1 MKKKIKTKVHGVF
14 IISKMLLFS
23 VLMLISAPFFMATG
37 NSSALSDGLRTAMNM
52 AEELV
57 DIGYISQRE
66 FDEFERSVFK

>member
-1 MKKKIKTKVHGVF
+1 MIVLF
-14 IISKMLLFS
+14 PPIACCLFMMFLFS
-23 VLMLISAPFFMATG
+23 VLMLISAPFFMAAG